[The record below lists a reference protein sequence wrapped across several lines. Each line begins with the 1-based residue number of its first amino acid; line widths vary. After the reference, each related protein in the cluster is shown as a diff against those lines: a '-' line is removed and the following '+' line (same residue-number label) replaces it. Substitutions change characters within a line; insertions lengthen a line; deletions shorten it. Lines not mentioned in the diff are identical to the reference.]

1 MEYSNTLVTKS
12 LAMPHI
18 VKLNQN
24 ILSEI
29 NERGQ
34 PKVKGQIQRSQKSQ
48 PIAYLRNLGKLY
60 EK

>member
-48 PIAYLRNLGKLY
+48 PIAYL
-60 EK
+60 